1 MFRYLTNKQY
11 VLRYCSLHYRYVTIK
26 IMNEINHD
34 DSSRKLDKRNLFLYY
49 DQRFND
55 IDVFLMKTF
64 NLYVSFLNRLNCVSS
79 YL

>member
-1 MFRYLTNKQY
+1 
-11 VLRYCSLHYRYVTIK
+11 
-26 IMNEINHD
+26 MNEINHD

-55 IDVFLMKTF
+55 IDDFLMKTF